1 MIKIHGVWFYSSTCF
16 FNFLR
21 VLLSNSFLRRRIVAG
36 VTSTNSSSKMY
47 DRASS
52 KDIRRGGAK
61 NNFSSAVTE
70 RIFVSSFPLIGL
82 TSKSFSLLCS
92 PIIIPE
98 YTSVCGVSHEG
109 VSLVLRAGSLR
120 ADWAHC
126 SGEGT
131 VGEEPWPQSS
141 AWCEDS
147 GFLGSAQ
154 SPLGWWSLGTKR
166 LVALGYPFKLEG
178 SGRSSPTLVDG
189 QVRESFEHPRAA
201 SWCNQDHAHGPAFGA
216 SEGLWDM
223 VDTGPQC
230 PHECACGMPHLERKE
245 CVWCF
250 IIISVTYFPDT
261 ALFLNWLFKRFFDMD
276 HF

>member
-1 MIKIHGVWFYSSTCF
+1 MKNMIFCSVHLF
-16 FNFLR
+16 FR
-21 VLLSNSFLRRRIVAG
+21 C
-36 VTSTNSSSKMY
+36 
-47 DRASS
+47 
-52 KDIRRGGAK
+52 
-61 NNFSSAVTE
+61 
-70 RIFVSSFPLIGL
+70 
-82 TSKSFSLLCS
+82 LLCGWVHLT
-92 PIIIPE
+92 PGLLPAKL
-98 YTSVCGVSHEG
+98 GVFHEG

-120 ADWAHC
+120 AGWAHC

-141 AWCEDS
+141 AWCKDS

-189 QVRESFEHPRAA
+189 QVRESFEHPRTA
-201 SWCNQDHAHGPAFGA
+201 SWCNQDHAHGPAAGA

-223 VDTGPQC
+223 VGTGPHC

-276 HF
+276 HFSLYWICYSIASVLYFGFLAVRHVGS